1 MLQGILNMLAE
12 RMGIIGKAA
21 WRFQGLETMICALGE
36 LYTYTR
42 SFHSGLKD
50 GEGPFVA
57 QHDQPVGTERRRSP
71 STRSPPGNQLQL
83 ESSRELSLATVSFTT
98 MSSTFVVLDICEDI
112 TDKIRG
118 DMLEKQQVFQ
128 HSNEHDEPSHQGV
141 FRIFRSQ

>member
-42 SFHSGLKD
+42 SFHGGLKD

-71 STRSPPGNQLQL
+71 STRSPPG
-83 ESSRELSLATVSFTT
+83 ESTAAGIFEGALPSNVSFTT